1 MFADSRVWLGDEHA
15 ASIDAKRPWDLRCRY
30 TDTILNRIATNSP
43 FISCSLPVGRSK
55 QNAGPWATGLLPEG
69 SHLQALAA
77 RAKAPTNY
85 TADLLGC
92 YGRDIA
98 GAYTITAG
106 EPPEP
111 RRWALERYTAGELAA
126 DLRNS
131 ATEPGFAIRDD
142 SELLLA
148 GLQNKLLVVRT
159 GPNEWARPINGHPS
173 THIMKLDDPKRPGL
187 TAAEH
192 ACLLIAK
199 AVGLTTVN
207 AEMIDVDGLAI
218 LVVDRYDRTVN
229 DDGTLRRIHQEDACQ
244 ALGTNLDAG
253 RGRGKYQTAGGPS
266 YAEIAELVRAHSARS
281 KDELAE
287 LLRLAAFTSIIG
299 NADGHGK
306 NISFLIDTERGTI
319 TLAPAYD
326 TVPTALWPELRNTQ
340 AMSVAGKFSV
350 AASFDDLVTE
360 GASWGLTRAEA
371 SDTVEQL
378 AGAVADAVADLGHRE
393 DLVNLVAGRATDLLR
408 DSKLNPCS

>member
-1 MFADSRVWLGDEHA
+1 MSVRRLEVWLDDEHA

-30 TDTILNRIATNSP
+30 TDTIINRLPTNSP
-43 FISCSLPVGRSK
+43 FISCSLPVSRGKEIASW
-55 QNAGPWATGLLPEG
+55 WASGLLPEG
-69 SHLQALAA
+69 AHLQALAT
-77 RAKAPTNY
+77 RAKVPTNY
-85 TADLLGC
+85 TADLLAR

-98 GAYTITAG
+98 GAFTITTG

-111 RRWALERYTAGELAA
+111 RRWALEPYTPDELAA

-142 SELLLA
+142 SELSLA

-159 GPNEWARPINGHPS
+159 GPNQWARPLNGHPS

-192 ACLLIAK
+192 SCLMMAK

-207 AEMIDVDGLAI
+207 AEMIDVDGLPI
-218 LVVDRYDRTVN
+218 LVVDRFDRTVN
-229 DDGTLRRIHQEDACQ
+229 ADGTVRRIHQEDACQ
-244 ALGTNLDAG
+244 ALGINLGAG
-253 RGRGKYQTAGGPS
+253 QGRGKYQTAGGPS
-266 YAEIAELVRAHSARS
+266 YANIAELLRAHSARS
-281 KDELAE
+281 KDELAQ

-306 NISFLIDTERGTI
+306 NISFLIDTDTGTI

-340 AMSVAGKFSV
+340 AMSAAGNYSI
-350 AASFDDLVTE
+350 ASSFDDLVTE
-360 GASWGLTRAEA
+360 GMSWGLTRGEA

-378 AGAVADAVADLGHRE
+378 ANAVAHAAADLGDRK
-393 DLVNLVAGRATDLLR
+393 DLVDLVAGRATALLH
-408 DSKLNPCS
+408 DE